1 LDTSP
6 AKAALMD
13 GADYIYRVND
23 DTVQCTRA
31 RAPCR
36 PLR

>member
-1 LDTSP
+1 
-6 AKAALMD
+6 MD

-23 DTVQCTRA
+23 DTVQRTRA